1 MNVNRVYAEEIA
13 KWEGA
18 KSWSGDKA
26 TKPFAVLWD
35 DPESGADLKVVY
47 RTPKEEGVSLLLL
60 GFATCVVLAAITA
73 LLCRAF
79 QPMCTILIGGP
90 LILAFAVNVVVRAMR
105 LGWVRMEYE
114 FRRGICTVRYSMA
127 EHWKREWSF
136 PYNDRTR
143 LFSRLRPFAC
153 GFVISEYGFVD
164 EAGSILF
171 RTKQAM
177 KLPHYDYF
185 SLVVTGYL
193 SRDED
198 EDKSARDIAEKYREC
213 TLRDKSLSRKW
224 WAFVVVSAT
233 IVIAMQFIDSCRKPT
248 KEEDRVQKVIYEAFL
263 NGGDYLA
270 VAEAQKAKCGNRA
283 QKGIDEVLDYCA
295 EFSAARQELK
305 DAGAI
310 EDARSRREVA
320 QGVASR
326 LRERVKAMEAV
337 RRRSVA
343 NYVFAHS
350 FENLVGVAESLR
362 SAPDGKVIVIINEN
376 MKTII
381 NENMKTAAPQQSP
394 EETK

>member
-79 QPMCTILIGGP
+79 QPMCAILIGGP
-90 LILAFAVNVVVRAMR
+90 LILAFAVSVVVRAMR

-136 PYNDRTR
+136 HYSDRTR

-153 GFVISEYGFVD
+153 GFVISEYGFGD
-164 EAGSILF
+164 EAGS
-171 RTKQAM
+171 
-177 KLPHYDYF
+177 YF

-233 IVIAMQFIDSCRKPT
+233 IVIAMHFIDSCSKPT
-248 KEEDRVQKVIYEAFL
+248 KEEERAQKEIYEAFH

-270 VAEAQKAKCGNRA
+270 VAEVQKAKCGKRA

-337 RRRSVA
+337 RRRSVD
-343 NYVFAHS
+343 NYVFANS
-350 FENLVGVAESLR
+350 FEGLAVTAEALISV
-362 SAPDGKVIVIINEN
+362 PGCKVI
-376 MKTII
+376 TITK
-381 NENMKTAAPQQSP
+381 ENMKTAAPQQSL

>member
-79 QPMCTILIGGP
+79 QPMCAILIGGP
-90 LILAFAVNVVVRAMR
+90 LILAFAVSVVVRAMR

-143 LFSRLRPFAC
+143 IFSRLPPFAR

-177 KLPHYDYF
+177 ELPHYDYF

-198 EDKSARDIAEKYREC
+198 EEKSARDIAEKYREC
-213 TLRDKSLSRKW
+213 SLRDKSLSRKW

-233 IVIAMQFIDSCRKPT
+233 IVIAMHFIDSCSKPT
-248 KEEDRVQKVIYEAFL
+248 KEEERAQKEIYEAFH

-270 VAEAQKAKCGNRA
+270 VAEVQKAKCGKRA

-295 EFSAARQELK
+295 EFSAARQAIQE
-305 DAGAI
+305 AAAI
-310 EDARSRREVA
+310 EDADRRKEA
-320 QGVASR
+320 LQELSSR
-326 LRERVKAMEAV
+326 LRERVKAMKAV
-337 RRRSVA
+337 RRRSVD
-343 NYVFAHS
+343 NYVFANS
-350 FENLVGVAESLR
+350 FEGLAVTAEALISV
-362 SAPDGKVIVIINEN
+362 PGCKVI
-376 MKTII
+376 TITK
-381 NENMKTAAPQQSP
+381 ENMKTAAPQQSL

>member
-1 MNVNRVYAEEIA
+1 MI
-13 KWEGA
+13 
-18 KSWSGDKA
+18 
-26 TKPFAVLWD
+26 
-35 DPESGADLKVVY
+35 
-47 RTPKEEGVSLLLL
+47 GV
-60 GFATCVVLAAITA
+60 
-73 LLCRAF
+73 
-79 QPMCTILIGGP
+79 P
-90 LILAFAVNVVVRAMR
+90 LILAFAVIVVVRAMH

-114 FRRGICTVRYSMA
+114 FRRGIATVRYSMA

-136 PYNDRTR
+136 HYNDRTR

-198 EDKSARDIAEKYREC
+198 EEKSARDIAEKYREC

-233 IVIAMQFIDSCRKPT
+233 IVIAMHFIDSCSKPT
-248 KEEDRVQKVIYEAFL
+248 KEEERAQKEIYEAFH

-270 VAEAQKAKCGNRA
+270 VAEVQKAKCGKRA

-295 EFSAARQELK
+295 EFSAARQELQE
-305 DAGAI
+305 AAAI
-310 EDARSRREVA
+310 EDADRRKEA
-320 QGVASR
+320 LQELSSR
-326 LRERVKAMEAV
+326 LRERVKAMKAV
-337 RRRSVA
+337 RRRSVD
-343 NYVFAHS
+343 NYVFANS
-350 FENLVGVAESLR
+350 FEGLAVTAEALISV
-362 SAPDGKVIVIINEN
+362 PGCKVI
-376 MKTII
+376 TITK
-381 NENMKTAAPQQSP
+381 ENMKTAAPQQSL

>member
-1 MNVNRVYAEEIA
+1 MKVNKVYAEEIA
-13 KWEGA
+13 KWDD
-18 KSWSGDKA
+18 DKA

-90 LILAFAVNVVVRAMR
+90 LILAFAVIVVVRAMH

-114 FRRGICTVRYSMA
+114 FRRGIATVRYSMA

-136 PYNDRTR
+136 HYNDRTR

-164 EAGSILF
+164 EAGSVLF

-177 KLPHYDYF
+177 ELPHYDYF

-224 WAFVVVSAT
+224 WAFVVVSAM
-233 IVIAMQFIDSCRKPT
+233 IVIAMHFIDSCGKPT

-295 EFSAARQELK
+295 ELSAVRQELQGAVAIA
-305 DAGAI
+305 DA
-310 EDARSRREVA
+310 SRRREA
-320 QGVASR
+320 LQGLSSR
-326 LRERVKAMEAV
+326 LRERVKSMEAV
-337 RRRSVA
+337 WRRSVA
-343 NYVFAHS
+343 SHVFAIS
-350 FENLVGVAESLR
+350 FESLAITAEAML
-362 SAPDGKVIVIINEN
+362 SAPDGKG
-376 MKTII
+376 TII
-381 NENMKTAAPQQSP
+381 IKENMKTATPQQST
-394 EETK
+394 EE

>member
-1 MNVNRVYAEEIA
+1 MKVNNVYAAEIA
-13 KWEGA
+13 KWD
-18 KSWSGDKA
+18 GDKA
-26 TKPFAVLWD
+26 TKPFRVLWD

-73 LLCRAF
+73 LHCRAF
-79 QPMCTILIGGP
+79 QPMCAILIGGP
-90 LILAFAVNVVVRAMR
+90 LILAFAVSVVVHAMR

-136 PYNDRTR
+136 HYNDRTR

-153 GFVISEYGFVD
+153 AEYGFVD
-164 EAGSILF
+164 EAGSVLF

-233 IVIAMQFIDSCRKPT
+233 IVIAMHFIDSCSKPT
-248 KEEDRVQKVIYEAFL
+248 KEEDRVQKVIYESFL
-263 NGGDYLA
+263 NDGDYLA

-320 QGVASR
+320 QRVASR

-350 FENLVGVAESLR
+350 FEDLVGVAESLR

-381 NENMKTAAPQQSP
+381 NEHMKTAAPQQSP

>member
-1 MNVNRVYAEEIA
+1 MKVNKVYAEEIA

-79 QPMCTILIGGP
+79 QPMCAILIGGP
-90 LILAFAVNVVVRAMR
+90 LILAFAVIAVVRAMR

-213 TLRDKSLSRKW
+213 SLRDKSPSR
-224 WAFVVVSAT
+224 ARRRYRPVS
-233 IVIAMQFIDSCRKPT
+233 VPR
-248 KEEDRVQKVIYEAFL
+248 
-263 NGGDYLA
+263 
-270 VAEAQKAKCGNRA
+270 RA
-283 QKGIDEVLDYCA
+283 R
-295 EFSAARQELK
+295 AA
-305 DAGAI
+305 
-310 EDARSRREVA
+310 
-320 QGVASR
+320 ASSFPEPVFFQPVR
-326 LRERVKAMEAV
+326 T
-337 RRRSVA
+337 RRRSA
-343 NYVFAHS
+343 
-350 FENLVGVAESLR
+350 
-362 SAPDGKVIVIINEN
+362 
-376 MKTII
+376 
-381 NENMKTAAPQQSP
+381 
-394 EETK
+394 

>member
-1 MNVNRVYAEEIA
+1 MKVNKVYAEEIA

-79 QPMCTILIGGP
+79 QPMCAILIGGP
-90 LILAFAVNVVVRAMR
+90 LILAFAVSVVVRAMR

-143 LFSRLRPFAC
+143 IFSRLPPFAR
-153 GFVISEYGFVD
+153 GFVIPEYGFVD

-198 EDKSARDIAEKYREC
+198 EEKSARDIAEKYREC

-233 IVIAMQFIDSCRKPT
+233 IVIAMHFIDSCSKPT
-248 KEEDRVQKVIYEAFL
+248 KEEERAQKEISEAFY

-270 VAEAQKAKCGNRA
+270 VAEAQKAKCGKRA

-295 EFSAARQELK
+295 ELSAARQELQK
-305 DAGAI
+305 SVGI
-310 EDARSRREVA
+310 EDADCRKEA
-320 QGVASR
+320 LQELASR
-326 LRERVKAMEAV
+326 LRERVKVMKAV
-337 RRRSVA
+337 RRRSAESYAFA
-343 NYVFAHS
+343 NS
-350 FENLVGVAESLR
+350 FESLAVTAEALISV
-362 SAPDGKVIVIINEN
+362 PDCKMITTTKEN
-376 MKTII
+376 MQ
-381 NENMKTAAPQQSP
+381 TAASQQST
-394 EETK
+394 EEKK